1 MPRVAKT
8 LTPLEI
14 KRLAEPGFYSVGG
27 AAGLHLQVTK
37 TGARSWILRTMVG
50 TKRRDIGLGSA
61 REVSVVKAREY
72 AIEIKRKIREE
83 GIDPVAER
91 QSARSALL
99 AAQAKTI
106 TFEECAR
113 KVIDK
118 KVKEASNAKHGKQ
131 WASTLETYAFPT
143 LGKMAIADVE
153 LAHIIEVLRPHWETK
168 TETMTRVRQRV
179 ETVLA
184 WASAHGY
191 REGPNVAAWKNNL
204 DAILPT
210 PAKISKVQHH
220 RALGIDDMHDF
231 MKALRNRDGVA
242 ARCLEFVVL
251 TAVRSGEA
259 RGAVWSEIDL
269 DARVWTIPA
278 SRMKA
283 DKEHR
288 VPLSD
293 AAVKLL
299 ESLPRHE
306 KSQLVFPAPRGG
318 KLSDAAMSA
327 LLKRME
333 VNVTVHGF
341 RSTFRDWTAERTATP
356 HHIAEMALA
365 HAIGSGVEAAY
376 RRGDLLAKRATL
388 MKQWADFID
397 TKPASGSVTPIRAKK
412 AAQADA

>member
-8 LTPLEI
+8 LTPLEV
-14 KRLAEPGFYSVGG
+14 KRLIDPGFYSVGG
-27 AAGLHLQVTK
+27 AAGLHLQVSG

-50 TKRRDIGLGSA
+50 SKRRDIGLGSA
-61 REVSVVKAREY
+61 REVTLAKAREH

-91 QSARSALL
+91 QSARSTLL
-99 AAQAKTI
+99 AAQAKAI

-113 KVIDK
+113 RVIDK
-118 KVKEASNAKHGKQ
+118 KMKEASNTKHGKQ
-131 WASTLETYAFPT
+131 WESTLETYAFPT
-143 LGKMAIADVE
+143 LGNMSVADVE

-168 TETMTRVRQRV
+168 TETMTRVRQRI
-179 ETVLA
+179 EAVLS

-191 REGPNVAAWKNNL
+191 RDGPNVAAWKNNL

-220 RALGIDDMHDF
+220 RALDIDAIHSF
-231 MKALRNRDGVA
+231 MANLRSREGMA

-259 RGAVWSEIDL
+259 RGALWSEVDL

-278 SRMKA
+278 ERMKA
-283 DKEHR
+283 GKEHR

-299 ESLPRHE
+299 DSLPRSE

-318 KLSDAAMSA
+318 KLSDAAMGA
-327 LLKRME
+327 LLKRMG
-333 VNVTVHGF
+333 VDVTVHGF

-376 RRGDLLAKRATL
+376 RRGDLLAKRAIL
-388 MKQWADFID
+388 MKQWADFIN
-397 TKPASGSVTPIRAKK
+397 TKPASGTVTPIRQEKRTVSK
-412 AAQADA
+412 P